1 MVNTEETDAI
11 ILVHHMVRPS
21 ETLDP
26 TFPTIQLRLFLS
38 ISHPYFFFYTPPVCT
53 LFGLT
58 ILNL

>member
-1 MVNTEETDAI
+1 MVNTEETDTI

-38 ISHPYFFFYTPPVCT
+38 ISHPYFFF
-53 LFGLT
+53 
-58 ILNL
+58 

>member
-38 ISHPYFFFYTPPVCT
+38 ICHPYFV
-53 LFGLT
+53 LT
-58 ILNL
+58 HLQFVLCSA